1 MVGAEIPLPPNPGE
15 PVLSVPPVG
24 QADGIP
30 LRYRGLGVSAPHIF
44 RHIIYCVRISGL
56 LLLDVYYFIRLT
68 FIVL

>member
-30 LRYRGLGVSAPHIF
+30 LRYGAWGSQRL
-44 RHIIYCVRISGL
+44 IYFVISFIASVL
-56 LLLDVYYFIRLT
+56 VVYYY
-68 FIVL
+68 